1 MAKQVTTRRM
11 LKACRPLGG
20 AGTRGPPVPVLP
32 QPLRGTD
39 NGTAERVKTALG
51 ATGQGF
57 TAGSEGAHTRNQC
70 PRLDP
75 AGTRTAQV
83 KEQRCVGAQCVQG
96 GRAARCVNQPAGE
109 GLRQA
114 VWALPHAH
122 RDTSRPQGRHQGATW
137 ARCGSGMW
145 PKTRKAGSSGP
156 VAVTQV
162 PWCRVTGCVWSVKAG
177 GRQGLSGAE
186 AMQLTTQ
193 RNPASPRG
201 PEEAQRYGGDPGSGL
216 WGDRTAGRSSLC
228 PSRSEN
234 SWDARPTFTKQTCR
248 PDKCRGGGGE
258 TPPN

>member
-109 GLRQA
+109 GLRQQCGRYPTRTGTPVGLRA
-114 VWALPHAH
+114 V
-122 RDTSRPQGRHQGATW
+122 
-137 ARCGSGMW
+137 ARERRGPDVVRECGL
-145 PKTRKAGSSGP
+145 RL
-156 VAVTQV
+156 
-162 PWCRVTGCVWSVKAG
+162 
-177 GRQGLSGAE
+177 GRQGAV
-186 AMQLTTQ
+186 
-193 RNPASPRG
+193 
-201 PEEAQRYGGDPGSGL
+201 GL
-216 WGDRTAGRSSLC
+216 WQLHR
-228 PSRSEN
+228 
-234 SWDARPTFTKQTCR
+234 
-248 PDKCRGGGGE
+248 CRGVG
-258 TPPN
+258 